1 MSSCGTSKKLWLQ
14 QFYLDD
20 TVGIFVGVFNVP
32 VLGCLKISIYLMDDR
47 KDRALSS
54 PLVVMYFDFEET
66 AQVS

>member
-1 MSSCGTSKKLWLQ
+1 MTLLESLL
-14 QFYLDD
+14 
-20 TVGIFVGVFNVP
+20 VIFNVA

-47 KDRALSS
+47 KDQALSS